1 MIQANFENTVK
12 NQVLA
17 YDADAKPSFVNGTL
31 FVEFVAD
38 EMFDAASK
46 ARQTLDELKCLNY
59 RVQMAGPIGNEYAYD
74 FVA

>member
-1 MIQANFENTVK
+1 MTQALFENTVK

-17 YDADAKPSFVNGTL
+17 YDATAKPSFVNGSL

-38 EMFDAASK
+38 EMFDSASK
-46 ARQTLDELKCLNY
+46 ARQVLDELKCLNY
-59 RVQMAGPIGNEYAYD
+59 QVQIAGPIGNEYAYD

>member
-1 MIQANFENTVK
+1 MTQALFENTVK

-17 YDADAKPSFVNGTL
+17 YDATAKPSFVNGSL

-38 EMFDAASK
+38 EMFDSASK
-46 ARQTLDELKCLNY
+46 ARQVLDELKCLHY
-59 RVQMAGPIGNEYAYD
+59 KAQMSGPIGNEYAYD

>member
-38 EMFDAASK
+38 ADFSVESK
-46 ARQTLDELKCLNY
+46 ARQVLNELKCLHY
-59 RVQMAGPIGNEYAYD
+59 KAQMSGPIGNEYAYD

>member
-1 MIQANFENTVK
+1 MTQALFENTVK

-17 YDADAKPSFVNGTL
+17 YDTDAKPSFVNGTL

-38 EMFDAASK
+38 ADFTVESK
-46 ARQTLDELKCLNY
+46 ARQVLDELKCLNY
-59 RVQMAGPIGNEYAYD
+59 QVQMAGPIGNEYAYD